1 MKAIVG
7 KLIFKPP
14 FEKHNGETMQVGDLI
29 YSEYWDTYAV
39 FLGKGKWDGWI
50 RVYLPDTQERK
61 QVHDFI
67 WELA

>member
-1 MKAIVG
+1 MACNENPRKLLQGSSVPTEEIMK
-7 KLIFKPP
+7 
-14 FEKHNGETMQVGDLI
+14 VGDLI

>member
-1 MKAIVG
+1 MNC
-7 KLIFKPP
+7 
-14 FEKHNGETMQVGDLI
+14 EVGDII

-39 FLGKGKWDGWI
+39 FLGKAKWDGWI

-67 WELA
+67 WEIA

>member
-1 MKAIVG
+1 MAT
-7 KLIFKPP
+7 
-14 FEKHNGETMQVGDLI
+14 GEIMQVGDMI

-39 FLGKGKWDGWI
+39 FLGKGQWDGWI

-67 WELA
+67 WEIV